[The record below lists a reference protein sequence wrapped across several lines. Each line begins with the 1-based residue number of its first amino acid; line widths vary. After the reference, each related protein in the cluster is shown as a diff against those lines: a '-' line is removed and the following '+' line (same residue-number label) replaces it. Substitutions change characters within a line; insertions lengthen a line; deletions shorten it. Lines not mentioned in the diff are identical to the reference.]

1 MSAPRSSQPRD
12 QLEPLAGSAARRR
25 SARWISS
32 YAPPLL
38 VILALLLLWD
48 LSVRVLA
55 LPGWL
60 LPPPLQVGRT
70 FLSSLGILRTHVTVT
85 LLETVLGFAVALVVG
100 FGLAL
105 AIDASAL
112 LRRMIYP
119 LLVAS
124 QTIPIVAIAP
134 LLVIGLG
141 FGLLPKVVV
150 VALVTFF
157 PIVVNTVDGLRAADS
172 DMLRLL
178 QAMNAS
184 RWQTLRLL
192 RIPAALPAIFSGLK
206 IAVTYSVIGA
216 VLAEWI
222 GASAGLGVYIARSLR
237 AFRTDQVFVG
247 AAVTS
252 LLTIVL
258 FLVTV
263 VIERWLTPWRRDRS

>member
-1 MSAPRSSQPRD
+1 MSQQPPQFQDDRPSSTASR
-12 QLEPLAGSAARRR
+12 ARGRF
-25 SARWISS
+25 AHWLSS

-38 VILALLLLWD
+38 VLLALLLLWD
-48 LSVRVLA
+48 LSVRLLA
-55 LPGWL
+55 LPNWL
-60 LPPPLQVGRT
+60 LPPPMEVGRT
-70 FLSSLGILRTHVTVT
+70 FLGSLGILRTHVGYT

-157 PIVVNTVDGLRAADS
+157 PIVVNTVDGLGAADR

-178 QAMNAS
+178 QALNAS

-263 VIERWLTPWRRDRS
+263 ALERWLTPWRKNRL